1 MFAWLFKK
9 VHKNN
14 ERRARQVAL
23 KIEVDIAKNIKQRIQ
38 RRSCLQT
45 PARGS
50 AVYRKISA
58 RKIQQIEHAAA
69 NDSAFMP
76 EFVFGQ
82 KNLWYACLILTLYL
96 AVIQGDLKY
105 NKFFFQ

>member
-23 KIEVDIAKNIKQRIQ
+23 KIEVDLAKNVKQRIQ

-58 RKIQQIEHAAA
+58 RKIRQIEHAAP
-69 NDSAFMP
+69 NDPAFMP
-76 EFVFGQ
+76 EFVYGP
-82 KNLWYACLILTLYL
+82 KHL
-96 AVIQGDLKY
+96 
-105 NKFFFQ
+105 